1 MRNQFYDLMVST
13 GRTADDIRC
22 PVSRYTVGPSVVTHR
37 TTARF
42 YVYSGHKKG
51 LEVRG
56 QPSPEPV
63 VEPCG
68 NTDVDY

>member
-13 GRTADDIRC
+13 GRTADIRC

-42 YVYSGHKKG
+42 YVHSGHKKG

-56 QPSPEPV
+56 QPSLEPV
-63 VEPCG
+63 VEPRG
-68 NTDVDY
+68 NTDGDF